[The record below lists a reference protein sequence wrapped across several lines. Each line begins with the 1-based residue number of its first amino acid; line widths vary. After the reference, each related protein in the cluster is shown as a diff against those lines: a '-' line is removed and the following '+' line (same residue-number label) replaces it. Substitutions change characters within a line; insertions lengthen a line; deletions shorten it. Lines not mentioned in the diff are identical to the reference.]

1 MQVVRKLMVGVLAL
15 FVAASSWAQVQQ
27 ARGKASVT
35 YAGKA
40 ATAEDKARAL
50 AAAQLKAVELHYA
63 EAGESETE
71 NFDAIR
77 DRILA
82 DPGRYILETTTLAE
96 EDKPDLRQY
105 SVAVRVSLNV
115 ANLRNAVKAG
125 SAVVK
130 GGPAARSPLAF
141 VFVSRQVDSTRSFDD
156 RVYKRVDEK
165 IDAKGNVNSAEKGSE
180 GESIRKGQVS
190 THAAASK
197 SESASLQRSASME
210 TGGSVT
216 RKASESTYRL
226 LPSANLAQVFTATF
240 ARAGFKVSE
249 ASMVEPYTNGRFKVA
264 MVENDYAS
272 GMDLKPAT
280 LAAMVQG
287 MRAAQIPY
295 VSIGTLDLGLAAKD
309 SNTGLTRVA
318 VTVNA
323 KMLDVSQTIPDTIAS
338 VGPVQFAGLGPTED
352 EARGSA
358 LKLAAEG
365 AARELTSQL
374 TNLGTR

>member
-63 EAGESETE
+63 EAGESEAE

-180 GESIRKGQVS
+180 GESIRKAGLHPRRRVVRS
-190 THAAASK
+190 RRRCSARRRWKPAAASRARPANRPTGCCPANP
-197 SESASLQRSASME
+197 ASPPPSRAPASRCPRRRWSSP
-210 TGGSVT
+210 TPTAASRWRWSRTTT
-216 RKASESTYRL
+216 R
-226 LPSANLAQVFTATF
+226 
-240 ARAGFKVSE
+240 RAW
-249 ASMVEPYTNGRFKVA
+249 T
-264 MVENDYAS
+264 
-272 GMDLKPAT
+272 
-280 LAAMVQG
+280 
-287 MRAAQIPY
+287 
-295 VSIGTLDLGLAAKD
+295 
-309 SNTGLTRVA
+309 
-318 VTVNA
+318 
-323 KMLDVSQTIPDTIAS
+323 
-338 VGPVQFAGLGPTED
+338 
-352 EARGSA
+352 
-358 LKLAAEG
+358 
-365 AARELTSQL
+365 
-374 TNLGTR
+374 